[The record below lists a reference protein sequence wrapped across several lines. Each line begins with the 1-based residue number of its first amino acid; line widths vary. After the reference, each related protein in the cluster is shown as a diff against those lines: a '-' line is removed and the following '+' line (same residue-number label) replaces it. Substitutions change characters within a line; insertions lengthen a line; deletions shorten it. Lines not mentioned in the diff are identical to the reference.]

1 MRKNPYDKILKKES
15 KEQHINIVPKSY
27 SYIYIY
33 IYIVLVGFN
42 LLNWEIL

>member
-1 MRKNPYDKILKKES
+1 MRKNPYDKILERES

-33 IYIVLVGFN
+33 ISNAYIHPLT
-42 LLNWEIL
+42 